1 MDPVISPGSAMPAG
15 LKPFDNRFR
24 GSFLYWV
31 TRTVRQQGRNR
42 RMFIRTVLIVAVI
55 VLIPVGV
62 YADEYNGTPTSY
74 RAWVGAGALLVNSG
88 TALANGL
95 SLTTGASNRTSGM
108 FGLVLGSTT
117 MAVSAVGLVTA
128 EDGQSRDFSLLLGA
142 TGLAS
147 AVTGA
152 LSIKFSAPQGQ
163 QVSVFPLMNPFG
175 SKDKAKAGLQLQVR
189 F

>member
-1 MDPVISPGSAMPAG
+1 
-15 LKPFDNRFR
+15 
-24 GSFLYWV
+24 
-31 TRTVRQQGRNR
+31 
-42 RMFIRTVLIVAVI
+42 MFVRTVLIIAI
-55 VLIPVGV
+55 SALMPVGV
-62 YADEYNGTPTSY
+62 CGDEYNGTPTSY
-74 RAWVGAGALLVNSG
+74 HAWVGAGALLVNSG
-88 TALANGL
+88 TALANGF
-95 SLTTGASNRTSGM
+95 SLTTGTSNRTNGM

-117 MAVSAVGLVTA
+117 MAVSAIGLVMA
-128 EDGQSRDFSLLLGA
+128 EDDQSRDFSLLLGA

-163 QVSVFPLMNPFG
+163 QVSVSPLFNPFG